1 MRQLPL
7 SAPACLL
14 ALSPP
19 GSTRETRLLWPIT
32 CDDDG
37 GESKPL
43 SFVMRKSGDGVARVE
58 RERGGEIMKKEGGV
72 NWLGRVMCIR
82 KRGGGNW
89 GSLE

>member
-58 RERGGEIMKKEGGV
+58 RE
-72 NWLGRVMCIR
+72 
-82 KRGGGNW
+82 GGGDNEEGRW
-89 GSLE
+89 GKLAGQGDVHKEARWRELG